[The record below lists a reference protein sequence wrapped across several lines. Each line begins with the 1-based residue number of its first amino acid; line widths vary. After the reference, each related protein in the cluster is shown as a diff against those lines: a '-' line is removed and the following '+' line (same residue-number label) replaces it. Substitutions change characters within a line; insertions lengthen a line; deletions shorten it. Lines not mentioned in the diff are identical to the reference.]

1 MSGVINTRRLSDL
14 SFSIDPDLNVKSGN
28 RSFLIFLQK
37 TEVSGINLDSI
48 LYEYDAKNL
57 RFFLQ
62 TYKNVQTSEPWVFTA
77 KIKVNEKLIS
87 CVFSIKKN
95 RELFDVSVEELSY
108 SRQLL
113 DKALLESR
121 EYSALLQ
128 NFDAYYFIFED
139 GIFCIKNTKDLN
151 TVFSGNEEEFYQA
164 FISLFRLNT
173 QMGDC
178 KGQLTSMIKNIKK
191 FESGKYYDFLRTD
204 KKRVSVRILKTS
216 TRSKS
221 IIVGSIS
228 SGIRSTPSE
237 NFYAESHDGLTGL
250 YNKVAITELAQ
261 KKINQEKAPCTIFII
276 DIDKFKECN
285 DTYGHAFG
293 DKVLAFAGRCIK
305 EAIGSKGIAGRIG
318 GDEFLVLL
326 DSLEEDDIRNIARNI
341 RIGIQWN
348 ITSIEPTSLVT
359 CSMGIARFPFNART
373 YLSLF
378 KLADKCL
385 YIAKDRGRNCYVI
398 YRPELH
404 EKMFV
409 EDRRRVN
416 KILSG
421 QLYSEDAEKEYK
433 ILKMIRDS
441 KNEDDIKPILKMLVD
456 YLSVSTIT
464 IYNSALKYACS
475 AGKGKEDFRKDA
487 LQRSDYFE
495 FFNKFGYLHLDNTN
509 VLASLEQRK
518 YSIYRNNSI
527 ATTLE
532 VLCFDENGCRKG
544 LVCYDVYR
552 PATTFPKEK
561 IIFMLVITKM
571 LGRFFCEPLKIAI
584 FRGNSEPFYSAWS
597 R

>member
-1 MSGVINTRRLSDL
+1 MGGGILSGVINTRRLSDL
-14 SFSIDPDLNVKSGN
+14 SFSIDQDLNVKSGN

-62 TYKNVQTSEPWVFTA
+62 TYKNIETVEPWIFTA
-77 KIKVNEKLIS
+77 KLRINEKLIS
-87 CVFSIKKN
+87 CIFTIKKN
-95 RELFDVSVEELSY
+95 KDLFDVAIEEISY
-108 SRQLL
+108 SRKIL
-113 DKALLESR
+113 DSALLESR

-128 NFDAYYFIFED
+128 NFDAYYFIYED
-139 GIFCIKNTKDLN
+139 EKFYIKNTKDLN
-151 TVFSGNEEEFYQA
+151 TVFCGNEEEFYKT
-164 FISLFRLNT
+164 FISLFKLNT
-173 QMGDC
+173 EVGDC
-178 KGQLTSMIKNIKK
+178 KGQLKSMLENIKK

-204 KKRVSVRILKTS
+204 KKRISVHILKTS

-221 IIVGSIS
+221 IIVGSIN
-228 SGIRSTPSE
+228 SGTRNIPSE

-261 KKINQEKAPCTIFII
+261 RKINQEKVPCTLLII

-285 DTYGHAFG
+285 DTYGHMFG
-293 DKVLAFAGRCIK
+293 DKVLAFAASCIK

-326 DSLEEDDIRNIARNI
+326 DSTEEDDVRNVARNI

-348 ITSIEPTSLVT
+348 ITSLEPTSLVT
-359 CSMGIARFPFNART
+359 CSMGIARYPLNGKT
-373 YLSLF
+373 YAGLF

-409 EDRRRVN
+409 EDRKKSN

-421 QLYSEDAEKEYK
+421 QLYNEDAEKEYK
-433 ILKMIRDS
+433 ILKAIRDRKS
-441 KNEDDIKPILKMLVD
+441 EDDIKPILKMLID
-456 YLSVSTIT
+456 YLAISKIT
-464 IYNSALKYACS
+464 IYNSELKYACS
-475 AGKGKEDFRKDA
+475 AGKDKEDFRKDA
-487 LQRSDYFE
+487 LHKSDYFE

-509 VLASLEQRK
+509 VLASVEQRK
-518 YSIYRNNSI
+518 YSIYRDNNI

-532 VLCFDENGCRKG
+532 VLCFDENKNRKG

-561 IIFMLVITKM
+561 IVFMLVITKM
-571 LGRFFCEPLKIAI
+571 IGRYFVLK
-584 FRGNSEPFYSAWS
+584 GSDNVN
-597 R
+597 

>member
-1 MSGVINTRRLSDL
+1 MNGVINTRRLSDL
-14 SFSIDPDLNVKSGN
+14 SFSIDHDLNVKSGN

-62 TYKNVQTSEPWVFTA
+62 TYRNIQTSEPWVFTA
-77 KIKVNEKLIS
+77 KIKVNGKLIS

-95 RELFDVSVEELSY
+95 KELFDVSVEELSY

-139 GIFCIKNTKDLN
+139 GIFYIKNTKDLN
-151 TVFSGNEEEFYQA
+151 TVFSGNAEEFYQA
-164 FISLFRLNT
+164 FISLFKLNAEV
-173 QMGDC
+173 GDC
-178 KGQLTSMIKNIKK
+178 RGQLTSMLENIKK

-204 KKRVSVRILKTS
+204 KKRISVHILKTS

-221 IIVGSIS
+221 IVVGSIS
-228 SGIRSTPSE
+228 SNTRSTPSE

-276 DIDKFKECN
+276 DIDKFKDCN

-293 DKVLAFAGRCIK
+293 DKVLAFAARCIK
-305 EAIGSKGIAGRIG
+305 EAIGPKGIAGRIG

-326 DSLEEDDIRNIARNI
+326 DSIEEDDIRNIARNV

-359 CSMGIARFPFNART
+359 CSMGIARYPLNGKT
-373 YLSLF
+373 YTGLF

-398 YRPELH
+398 YRSELH
-404 EKMFV
+404 EQMFV
-409 EDRRRVN
+409 EGRRRTN

-421 QLYSEDAEKEYK
+421 QLYSESSEKEYK
-433 ILKMIRDS
+433 ILEMIRDS
-441 KNEDDIKPILKMLVD
+441 KNEDDIKPILELLVD
-456 YLSVSTIT
+456 YLSISKIT

-475 AGKGKEDFRKDA
+475 AGKDKGDFRKDA
-487 LQRSDYFE
+487 LQNADYFE

-509 VLASLEQRK
+509 VLASVEQRK
-518 YSIYRNNSI
+518 YSIYRDNNI

-532 VLCFDENGCRKG
+532 VLCFDENGNRKG

-571 LGRFFCEPLKIAI
+571 LGRFFIL
-584 FRGNSEPFYSAWS
+584 RGTDNSN
-597 R
+597 